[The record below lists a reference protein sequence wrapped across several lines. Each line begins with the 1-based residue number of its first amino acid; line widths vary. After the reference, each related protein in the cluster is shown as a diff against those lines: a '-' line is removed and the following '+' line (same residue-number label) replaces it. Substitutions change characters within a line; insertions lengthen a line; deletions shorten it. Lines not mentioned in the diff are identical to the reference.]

1 MIRKMPR
8 SVSLLT
14 LTSIFLVAI
23 ILVLG
28 YAVASFIALIVL
40 LYTSI
45 IVSKLY
51 KGRLVSALTTSLN
64 LLSVPTFVAL
74 LPSWEGAFPYFKPL
88 SYSILLGVLAYS
100 VFLVINSVSE
110 NYREIIYPVSRSM
123 LLALVGLILWYLS
136 NQIISPKIGIQEGI
150 GYVILFSFLGTAM
163 LSLFEAIRELPG
175 GTISLIATYLS
186 RNLWRRSI
194 FLLLTSAYLF
204 VGRGIIINR
213 YSDAQTYLIVAE
225 WITLSALVLRSY
237 WQFKGFIENEYVKPD
252 QIENWSRHV
261 QSVEWATDERMKGV
275 ADSIQDFLDRGVKD
289 SLVVCLVGLMRD
301 AGELE
306 DSITSSLSPLI
317 EYEDL
322 RPGVVFH
329 SLQKEYIEEK
339 NRKRRMSIFSGTL
352 SQLSK
357 IGLKVQ
363 LPEGTLSTAN
373 EGDLKR
379 T

>member
-1 MIRKMPR
+1 MPR

-14 LTSIFLVAI
+14 LTSIFLVVI

-28 YAVASFIALIVL
+28 YAIASFIALLIL

-51 KGRLVSALTTSLN
+51 KGRLVSVLTTSLN

-74 LPSWEGAFPYFKPL
+74 LPSWEGAFTYFKPL

-100 VFLVINSVSE
+100 VFLILNSVSE
-110 NYREIIYPVSRSM
+110 NYREIIYPVSRSI

-136 NQIISPKIGIQEGI
+136 NQIISSKTGIQEGI
-150 GYVILFSFLGTAM
+150 GYVILFSFLGTAI
-163 LSLFEAIRELPG
+163 LSLFDAIRELPG
-175 GTISLIATYLS
+175 RTISLVATYLS

-204 VGRGIIINR
+204 VGRGIIINK
-213 YSDAQTYLIVAE
+213 YPDAQTYLIIAE

-252 QIENWSRHV
+252 QIENWSRHI
-261 QSVEWATDERMKGV
+261 QSIEWATDERMKGV

-322 RPGVVFH
+322 HPGVVFQ
-329 SLQKEYIEEK
+329 SLQEEYIKEK